1 MREKSSHLLPS
12 QSQLGMSNV
21 KNHGL
26 DTEASALGGRVLRM
40 CSNKGRA
47 LVLARNQ
54 AALSTILALV
64 EKNHRRTTSGTSFQ
78 SQAIFSPTLRVTI
91 SQNRRTVI

>member
-1 MREKSSHLLPS
+1 MPWLLILSRPLIMREKSSHLSPS
-12 QSQLGMSNV
+12 KFHLGKNNV

-26 DTEASALGGRVLRM
+26 VTEALASEERVLRM

-54 AALSTILALV
+54 AALSTTLA
-64 EKNHRRTTSGTSFQ
+64 
-78 SQAIFSPTLRVTI
+78 
-91 SQNRRTVI
+91 